1 MSDRLQ
7 GTVREMGGRA
17 QAKVGDVVGDAK
29 TQAEGMYNQAAG
41 RAQQVM
47 GQAQEA
53 TDQLS
58 GMIRAQPLIAAGVAL
73 GVGYL
78 LGRLRS

>member
-1 MSDRLQ
+1 MSDRMQ

-17 QAKVGDVVGDAK
+17 QAKAGEVIGDAK
-29 TQAEGMYNQAAG
+29 TQAEGLYEQAAG
-41 RAQQVM
+41 RAQQVL
-47 GQAQEA
+47 GHAQEA

-58 GMIRAQPLIAAGVAL
+58 GMIRAQPLIAAAAAL

-78 LGRLRS
+78 LGRLRV